1 VREAEALAQGIV
13 DAVIQTSQD
22 TINEVLQQTLE
33 VQTLSIPGLFDQRFQ
48 AAGALTGA
56 AQQLGAAGLDFSAIQ
71 RELEV
76 LSTSVIEDAFALM
89 SNVLTTGP
97 FNEALAVILRIPP
110 AVTALNPALQE
121 IQASA
126 AAFVQVA
133 GPTAQNI
140 AAIEASLRPFSE
152 TLTLIEGRI
161 TELN

>member
-89 SNVLTTGP
+89 SNALTTGP

-140 AAIEASLRPFSE
+140 AAIEASLRPLSE
-152 TLTLIEGRI
+152 TLTLIDGRI